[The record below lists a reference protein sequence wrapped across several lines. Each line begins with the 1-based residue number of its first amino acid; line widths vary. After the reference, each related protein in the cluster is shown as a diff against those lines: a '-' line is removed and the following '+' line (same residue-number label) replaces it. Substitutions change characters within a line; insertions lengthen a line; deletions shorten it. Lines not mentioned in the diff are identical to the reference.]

1 MKEQLAERFALKHD
15 ELRMID
21 SKARNLQ
28 YIVCDGGDGIVLSGL
43 YGMTGLTRKQAETLL
58 KELPDVME
66 TYLER

>member
-21 SKARNLQ
+21 SEARNLQ

-43 YGMTGLTRKQAETLL
+43 YGMTGLTREQAQTLL
-58 KELPDVME
+58 RELPDVID
-66 TYLER
+66 TYLEG

>member
-21 SKARNLQ
+21 SEARNLQ

-43 YGMTGLTRKQAETLL
+43 YGMTGLTREQAETLL

-66 TYLER
+66 AYLER